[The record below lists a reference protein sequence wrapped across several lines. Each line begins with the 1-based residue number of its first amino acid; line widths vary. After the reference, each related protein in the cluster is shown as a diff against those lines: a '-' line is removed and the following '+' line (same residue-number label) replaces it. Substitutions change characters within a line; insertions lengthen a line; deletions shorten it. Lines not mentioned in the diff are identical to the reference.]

1 MNNEK
6 FNSIVARL
14 KYNIRNEY
22 LYSACQD
29 AELLKENEY
38 KTNRDRIAF
47 YNALLQ
53 GLQGELQSCICCLQN
68 IQNSLLKHP
77 VSIVSLYFLS
87 DEIEEEKLERLRI
100 EAKSSFEFV
109 SLEGA
114 LLALEF
120 HLLCTNDLHEA
131 TKLLE
136 KIEGMPSSSKA
147 NLNAQIQGAK
157 LWLDVESLD
166 DNLEVLL
173 RLDIDGLMALFTTY
187 KRNGQSQKALEVL
200 DKILDI
206 DSLFLPALLEKAS
219 SHVSSGKLEE
229 ATKLTRIASD
239 CSENHI
245 QVQYLSTL
253 LKFLTPCKDT
263 ERIQSLQTL
272 LSNLEE
278 QDASTSIWLKVSKT
292 FSRVCGHVK
301 GVKELALDIL
311 ISRTEI
317 ELEVDSSV
325 MMEVA
330 RQQRI
335 LGKLDE
341 SFETYQ
347 TILNIDE
354 NNVDAFFG
362 LILSKILSGHVDEAS
377 HELEFFEEMQDIAT
391 GDSGSSSL
399 DSICVHML
407 LGKGKKSYSSYVES
421 MQNLVEKEF
430 HTGVDVALLLDVC
443 LLILARVVP
452 EEEGVLKK
460 LHVLLQRIVVLHP
473 TLLESSIL
481 LCRLKVEL
489 ELLEEFDAAFESSI
503 KTCGHSLE
511 FDLLR
516 IHKDYLARQNGE
528 TEEVDLLEDLNLIL
542 SQSFGIQNNV
552 YFCYLKGLILLEKV
566 SPLRINNYI
575 PTELY

>member
-6 FNSIVARL
+6 FNGIIARF

-22 LYSACQD
+22 LYAACQD
-29 AELLKENEY
+29 AELLKNED
-38 KTNRDRIAF
+38 KTNRDHITF
-47 YNALLQ
+47 YNALLL
-53 GLQGELQSCICCLQN
+53 GLQGELQSCIRCLQN

-77 VSIVSLYFLS
+77 VSVASLYFLS
-87 DEIEEEKLERLRI
+87 NEIEDEKLERVRI
-100 EAKSSFEFV
+100 EAKASFDFV

-114 LLALEF
+114 LLAIDF
-120 HLLCTNDLHEA
+120 HLLCTKDLHEA

-187 KRNGQSQKALEVL
+187 KRIGQSQKALEVL
-200 DKILDI
+200 DKILEM
-206 DSLFLPALLEKAS
+206 DSLFLPAIIEKAS
-219 SHVSSGKLEE
+219 SHVSSGELEE
-229 ATKLTRIASD
+229 ATKLTRIAGD
-239 CSENHI
+239 CSKNHI

-391 GDSGSSSL
+391 GDSGSLSL
-399 DSICVHML
+399 DSICIHML
-407 LGKGKKSYSSYVES
+407 LGKGKKSYSSYVQS

-460 LHVLLQRIVVLHP
+460 LHVLLQRIVALHP

-481 LCRLKVEL
+481 LCRIKVEL
-489 ELLEEFDAAFESSI
+489 ELLDEFDAAFESSI

-511 FDLLR
+511 FDLIR

-528 TEEVDLLEDLNLIL
+528 TEAVDLLEDLNLIL

-566 SPLRINNYI
+566 SP
-575 PTELY
+575 